1 MPDQLS
7 CRGYPMTTERIA
19 TILYIEDNRANQLL
33 VEMILER
40 RQGLRL
46 LTADTGNAGLEAA
59 KREHPD
65 LVLLDISLPDIDGYA
80 VLQSL
85 RAHPDTC
92 RLPVVAISG
101 DIPKTTLQG
110 QGFSRYL
117 KKPIEIAPLF
127 QVIDDLLPT
136 S

>member
-1 MPDQLS
+1 
-7 CRGYPMTTERIA
+7 MTMERIA

-46 LTADTGNAGLEAA
+46 LTADTGAAGLEAA
-59 KREHPD
+59 KRERPD
-65 LVLLDISLPDIDGYA
+65 LILLDISLPDIDGYA

-85 RAHPDTC
+85 RALPETSH
-92 RLPVVAISG
+92 LPVVAISG
-101 DIPKTTLQG
+101 DVPKVIQHG
-110 QGFSRYL
+110 QGFARYL

-127 QVIDDLLPT
+127 QVIDDLLPA

>member
-1 MPDQLS
+1 MP
-7 CRGYPMTTERIA
+7 TEPTV

-46 LTADTGNAGLEAA
+46 LTADTGAAGLETA

-80 VLQSL
+80 VLQAL
-85 RAHPDTC
+85 RAHPETSN
-92 RLPVVAISG
+92 LPVVAISG
-101 DIPKTTLQG
+101 DLPKTTQLG
-110 QGFSRYL
+110 QSFTRYL

-127 QVIDDLLPT
+127 QVIDELLYA